1 MVNLYI
7 REDSIEIDVCNRWW
21 LLILWN
27 KEIMRNN
34 IIDLKEYLLCLR
46 LYLLMFLVIKIMFVI
61 NRGKE
66 ESVK

>member
-1 MVNLYI
+1 
-7 REDSIEIDVCNRWW
+7 
-21 LLILWN
+21 
-27 KEIMRNN
+27 MRNN
-34 IIDLKEYLLCLR
+34 IIDLKEYLLRLR